1 MQKWKKLDE
10 NEKKRNQI
18 IGIILFFQF
27 CSNRYILQ
35 KNRRRWKG
43 LEESKISRN
52 DLKIRNKE
60 RENQRNLPKLSYK
73 KGNRSHSNSVPLY
86 VKLEKEFE
94 EKFVLPEIEQ
104 KQKKLQDYKQSRI
117 RHASLVEL
125 R

>member
-1 MQKWKKLDE
+1 MKT
-10 NEKKRNQI
+10 
-18 IGIILFFQF
+18 
-27 CSNRYILQ
+27 
-35 KNRRRWKG
+35 
-43 LEESKISRN
+43 SRN

-60 RENQRNLPKLSYK
+60 REDQRNLLKISYK
-73 KGNRSHSNSVPLY
+73 KGNRSHSSSVPLY

-104 KQKKLQDYKQSRI
+104 KQKKLQDYKQSRT